1 MEKMKRTIATM
12 GWYHW
17 FVAAVVLFV
26 IGLGALAVLGDG
38 ETATG
43 EDDTSLVNGLSY
55 FAWLL
60 SWLGAIIG
68 VGMGVVGI
76 RKANQSPESR

>member
-1 MEKMKRTIATM
+1 M
-12 GWYHW
+12 
-17 FVAAVVLFV
+17 AAVVLFV

-55 FAWLL
+55 FSWLL
-60 SWLGAIIG
+60 SWLGAIIS